1 MKTNILRRILQWNLF
16 WLARFILVRHK
27 PQIIGITGTVG
38 KTSTK
43 DAIAVVLRNKLR
55 VRATQENYNNEIG
68 VPLTIIGTATGGR
81 NPIRWL
87 YIFCKALAV
96 GVFKTSPYPE
106 VLIIEMGVDKP
117 GDMKYL
123 TTLAPVDIAIVTA
136 ITETPAHMERFK
148 DIEQLA
154 KEKFI
159 IYKAVDRNGLAIIN
173 SDEPRAVTA
182 RDTLKGLSTSIGIT
196 EPADLTASAI
206 DFAFDPQAVDAET
219 VVASNH
225 IPATSPNQGPGTST
239 EGERRAAGLRFKFL
253 YQGSVVPVFIPGV
266 IGKPTVYS
274 ALFAAMVGLQYDIN
288 LIEISAAL
296 KQYQPPRGRLRVL
309 AAKNGATI
317 IDDTYNAS
325 PAAVKEALITLQS
338 LTTPGRKLVCLG
350 EMAELGKSAKVT
362 HMAIGKLV
370 AKLGVDKLIVV
381 GEAGEWIAQA
391 ATQAGLPEEAVQRY
405 TDSVAAGD
413 GLSNVLQPR
422 DVVLVKGSQVA
433 RMEKTVK
440 TCLAPNVTATEVL
453 VRQYGNWSKI

>member
-1 MKTNILRRILQWNLF
+1 MTRNILRRVLQWKLF
-16 WLARFILVRHK
+16 WLARFILVRRK

-43 DAIAVVLRNKLR
+43 DAIALVLGNKLR

-68 VPLTIIGTATGGR
+68 VPLTIIGTSTGGR
-81 NPIRWL
+81 NPLRWL
-87 YIFCKALAV
+87 YIFWKGLAV
-96 GVFKTSPYPE
+96 GVLKTSPYPE

-123 TTLAPVDIAIVTA
+123 TKLAPVDIAIVTA
-136 ITETPAHMERFK
+136 ITETPAHLEQFK

-173 SDEPRAVTA
+173 NDEPRAMAV

-196 EPADLTASAI
+196 EPADLTASTI
-206 DFAFDPQAVDAET
+206 DFAFDPQAVDAPT
-219 VVASNH
+219 AAV
-225 IPATSPNQGPGTST
+225 TSALSGTSLDQAPVT
-239 EGERRAAGLRFKFL
+239 PADSERRTAGLRFKFL

-274 ALFAAMVGLQYDIN
+274 ALFAAIVGLQYDIN

-325 PAAVKEALITLQS
+325 PAAVKEALTTLQS

-350 EMAELGKSAKVT
+350 EMAELGKGVKAA
-362 HMAIGKLV
+362 HAAIGKLV

-381 GEAGEWIAQA
+381 GEAGDWIAQA

-405 TDSVAAGD
+405 TDSVAAGE
-413 GLSNVLQPR
+413 GLSDLLQPR

-440 TCLAPNVTATEVL
+440 TCLASNVIAAEVL
-453 VRQYGNWSKI
+453 VRQYGNWNKI